1 LHHIVSNYDNLA
13 DWTVFSQA
21 DAPSFGYKGHRE
33 GGGHLVAGV
42 TFDDYLTPRND
53 GAYFVYNQVVQLPSM
68 HHSSRYSY
76 FYETL
81 QKDKGDVCP
90 PSEDEWTPWWD
101 LGWFVDFIADKV
113 KSQGGMDALDFYQK
127 YIDSSNTERR
137 SLEIAYAQGA
147 RFALSRTVI
156 QSQEKHVY
164 ERLLAELASNEDPW
178 SGYYME
184 WMWADLF
191 LGAGRAPCNA
201 PKHGT
206 AVSHPEMMEAV
217 LRHFDLQTS
226 SRSLTSG
233 TSGISGGSTGEMLQ
247 RDPCS
252 DFDSRSK
259 GRCEECQ
266 LTLAR
271 EVLPCEETKPH
282 KQRKCIKNHR
292 MVNRK
297 KSKCGEYNFA
307 RRLANSYG
315 ISGGGI
321 SGGTG
326 QVFPR
331 DPCSDFESRSKG
343 RCQECQLTLALEVL
357 PCEETKPH
365 KQRKCIK
372 NHRMVD
378 RKKRKCAEYNFAG

>member
-1 LHHIVSNYDNLA
+1 VGRESHTYLHHIVSNYDNLA

-53 GAYFVYNQVVQLPSM
+53 SAYFVYNQIVQLPSM

-81 QKDKGDVCP
+81 LEDKGDVCP
-90 PSEDEWTPWWD
+90 PSEHEWTPWWD

-113 KSQGGMDALDFYQK
+113 KNQEGMDALDFYRK
-127 YIDSSNTERR
+127 YIDASKTERR
-137 SLEIAYAQGA
+137 SLEISYAQGA

-164 ERLLAELASNEDPW
+164 ERLLAELALNEDPW

-201 PKHGT
+201 PTHGT

-226 SRSLTSG
+226 SRSLSSG
-233 TSGISGGSTGEMLQ
+233 TSGISSGSISGGSTG
-247 RDPCS
+247 
-252 DFDSRSK
+252 
-259 GRCEECQ
+259 
-266 LTLAR
+266 
-271 EVLPCEETKPH
+271 
-282 KQRKCIKNHR
+282 
-292 MVNRK
+292 
-297 KSKCGEYNFA
+297 
-307 RRLANSYG
+307 
-315 ISGGGI
+315 ISGGSIGRAYKYI
-321 SGGTG
+321 
-326 QVFPR
+326 V
-331 DPCSDFESRSKG
+331 SDAQSQFLVPLQAIWAVAMLTAAMLFEG
-343 RCQECQLTLALEVL
+343 PT
-357 PCEETKPH
+357 
-365 KQRKCIK
+365 
-372 NHRMVD
+372 
-378 RKKRKCAEYNFAG
+378 CA